1 MKFLFISLA
10 VFLAGCHTIK
20 AAQSPVR
27 QDRQNP
33 PAVKEQPQTEASAR
47 PPASSGE
54 FICVDLFLPG
64 DSATNAVL
72 SGWANTNC
80 DSNKNF
86 SISFRNNRRAND
98 GLVCCIAK

>member
-47 PPASSGE
+47 TPAAERGALICSHSLAYEPPFGGRAGFCDPDKAVSVASYSDDRHG
-54 FICVDLFLPG
+54 P
-64 DSATNAVL
+64 
-72 SGWANTNC
+72 NTT
-80 DSNKNF
+80 
-86 SISFRNNRRAND
+86 
-98 GLVCCIAK
+98 VCCFKR